1 MSFKR
6 KSYEEIRDN
15 IISQLTKGVVNER
28 HTYSRGQARYSLET
42 PSASRIV
49 KINGYTDGQ
58 DTTYAEGRDYR
69 LSDGDVEWLPK
80 GARPDDDSV
89 FEVNYS
95 IGEARALTDANP
107 GSVVRTIVE
116 AVSREVDYMYA
127 QLSHV
132 YDAGFIETATGSSL
146 DLVASILG
154 VTRKAAEPA
163 MGQVTFGR
171 NTPPPDISIEQE
183 AHLETGKD
191 LYELKVTPV
200 KAIVKVEGTLE
211 GEAHEFQMGVDYT
224 LHDDRL
230 RWVQEAAKPDAN
242 STFYVD
248 YVGYET
254 IKVPPGSAVSNY
266 ARRAEDTKTF
276 ETMEERVLEPTPDGK
291 WEAQVPVRAL
301 EPGSRGNVFAGT
313 LVVMPQ
319 PLVGVEYVIN
329 RGDILTGV
337 DVESDED
344 LRERAKHALEV
355 AGKAS
360 LASLDSAIKGV
371 EGVSS
376 VLIDDMP
383 EGVPG
388 IVKVVVQ
395 GGDEDEIKA
404 VIEETRAAGIR
415 VEFNRPMIV
424 NLDIDITVVHDWG
437 ASPVKVSNQAEDRI
451 RTYVSGLDIG
461 DDVVYHRVVN
471 TALQVPGVYD
481 VDELSITAAR
491 HDAEQVTSSRE
502 NIVIGSDEMALPR
515 EVNVLL
521 RERER
526 RGT

>member
-15 IISQLTKGVVNER
+15 IISHITKGVVNER

-58 DTTYAEGRDYR
+58 DTTYTEGRDYR
-69 LSDGDVEWLPK
+69 LSDGGVEWLPR
-80 GARPDDDSV
+80 GARPDDDTV

-95 IGEARALTDANP
+95 IGEARVLTDANP

-116 AVSREVDYMYA
+116 AVSREVDYMYS
-127 QLSHV
+127 QLNHV

-154 VTRKAAEPA
+154 VTRKTAEPA
-163 MGQVTFGR
+163 MGHVTFGR
-171 NTPPPDISIEQE
+171 NTPPPEIGIEQE
-183 AHLETGKD
+183 AHLETGRD
-191 LYELKVTPV
+191 LYELNVTPV
-200 KAIVKVEGTLE
+200 NAIAKVEGTLE
-211 GEAHEFQMGVDYT
+211 GETHEFQEGTDYA
-224 LHDDRL
+224 LDGDRL
-230 RWVQEAAKPDAN
+230 MWIQGAAKPDAN

-254 IKVPPGSAVSNY
+254 ITVSPGSAVSNY

-276 ETMEERVLEPTPDGK
+276 ETMEERVLDPTPDGK
-291 WEAQVPVRAL
+291 WEAQVPVRAV
-301 EPGSRGNVFAGT
+301 EPGSGGNVFAGA
-313 LVVMPQ
+313 LAVMPQ
-319 PLVGVEYVIN
+319 PLMGVEYVIN
-329 RGDILTGV
+329 RGDILTGI
-337 DVESDED
+337 DVESDDD

-376 VLIDDMP
+376 VLIEDMP
-383 EGVPG
+383 DGVPG

-395 GGDEDEIKA
+395 GGAEHEINR
-404 VIEETRAAGIR
+404 VIEDTRAAGIR
-415 VEFNRPMIV
+415 VEFNRPRIV
-424 NLDIDITVVHDWG
+424 NLDINITVVYGWG
-437 ASPVKVSNQAEDRI
+437 ASPVKVRNQVEERI

-461 DDVVYHRVVN
+461 DDVVYHRIVN
-471 TALQVPGVYD
+471 TALEVPGVYD
-481 VDELSITAAR
+481 VHELSLTATR
-491 HDAEQVTSSRE
+491 HEAEQVKSTRE
-502 NIVIGSDEMALPR
+502 NVGISAEEMALPR

-526 RGT
+526 RGA